1 MENKNTSRV
10 VIGVL
15 VVLVLL
21 LGGYIAVSGGKSA
34 ATANGAS
41 EAAALPMETYQ
52 AQYVKPETPIDRSK
66 NVTLPGWGGFTI
78 PAKTKKITQGFE
90 FHNPAENLWYEDWV
104 SLDGTTLEKL
114 VVDSGQTTELSHY
127 LRLAG
132 IQAEV
137 TKVLDA
143 DPAYFEIQ
151 KTDAGAYTIEA
162 VKGYKGEKTLTVQ
175 TDDGKQYT
183 LTLTGKEE
191 CYYIA
196 FGLYLEVVCAKDGDD
211 PRPCPRR
218 VPGLCGVPA
227 LSFGPHHQDQQRHRK
242 ADTDRGLSPLAVG
255 KTGSVDNKKRTELGI
270 NKPYGVKGVGK
281 SKADRQLRAP
291 LPNKDYE
298 IDEESGRPAPRS
310 LSGGVR
316 LRNAGVC
323 DWYFSSWQQGVWTEY
338 DRG

>member
-196 FGLYLEVVCAKDGDD
+196 FGLYLEDGDELL
-211 PRPCPRR
+211 PAAVEVVLETGQASVSMLQRR
-218 VPGLCGVPA
+218 LKLGYSRAARLVDQMEERGYV
-227 LSFGPHHQDQQRHRK
+227 GPFE
-242 ADTDRGLSPLAVG
+242 
-255 KTGSVDNKKRTELGI
+255 GS
-270 NKPYGVKGVGK
+270 KP
-281 SKADRQLRAP
+281 RQLLITREKWQELQMARGIAP
-291 LPNKDYE
+291 AETPSAPDRCGS
-298 IDEESGRPAPRS
+298 IHDVFESHDA
-310 LSGGVR
+310 L
-316 LRNAGVC
+316 
-323 DWYFSSWQQGVWTEY
+323 D
-338 DRG
+338 

>member
-114 VVDSGQTTELSHY
+114 V
-127 LRLAG
+127 
-132 IQAEV
+132 
-137 TKVLDA
+137 LDA

-196 FGLYLEVVCAKDGDD
+196 FGLYLEDGDELLFQSGLVAPGLYVQKMEMTRALAPGEYPAYVVCQ
-211 PRPCPRR
+211 PY
-218 VPGLCGVPA
+218 
-227 LSFGPHHQDQQRHRK
+227 LS
-242 ADTDRGLSPLAVG
+242 DRTTKTNSGIVKLTLTVG
-255 KTGSVDNKKRTELGI
+255 
-270 NKPYGVKGVGK
+270 
-281 SKADRQLRAP
+281 
-291 LPNKDYE
+291 
-298 IDEESGRPAPRS
+298 
-310 LSGGVR
+310 
-316 LRNAGVC
+316 
-323 DWYFSSWQQGVWTEY
+323 
-338 DRG
+338 

>member
-151 KTDAGAYTIEA
+151 KT
-162 VKGYKGEKTLTVQ
+162 LTVQ

-196 FGLYLEVVCAKDGDD
+196 FGLYLEDGDELLFQSGLVAPGLYVQKMEMTRALAPGEYPAYVVCQ
-211 PRPCPRR
+211 PY
-218 VPGLCGVPA
+218 
-227 LSFGPHHQDQQRHRK
+227 LS
-242 ADTDRGLSPLAVG
+242 DRTTKTNSGIVKLTLTVG
-255 KTGSVDNKKRTELGI
+255 
-270 NKPYGVKGVGK
+270 
-281 SKADRQLRAP
+281 
-291 LPNKDYE
+291 
-298 IDEESGRPAPRS
+298 
-310 LSGGVR
+310 
-316 LRNAGVC
+316 
-323 DWYFSSWQQGVWTEY
+323 
-338 DRG
+338 

>member
-1 MENKNTSRV
+1 MPAHSATDNIRAQNLFIIFIIRFLLVERSTDCGQRSR
-10 VIGVL
+10 GR
-15 VVLVLL
+15 
-21 LGGYIAVSGGKSA
+21 GGSCRLAQQGGK
-34 ATANGAS
+34 
-41 EAAALPMETYQ
+41 L
-52 AQYVKPETPIDRSK
+52 
-66 NVTLPGWGGFTI
+66 
-78 PAKTKKITQGFE
+78 

-196 FGLYLEVVCAKDGDD
+196 FGLYLEDGDELLFQSGLVAPGLYVQKMEMTRALAPGEYPAYVVCQ
-211 PRPCPRR
+211 PY
-218 VPGLCGVPA
+218 
-227 LSFGPHHQDQQRHRK
+227 LS
-242 ADTDRGLSPLAVG
+242 DRTTKTNSGIVKLTLTVG
-255 KTGSVDNKKRTELGI
+255 
-270 NKPYGVKGVGK
+270 
-281 SKADRQLRAP
+281 
-291 LPNKDYE
+291 
-298 IDEESGRPAPRS
+298 
-310 LSGGVR
+310 
-316 LRNAGVC
+316 
-323 DWYFSSWQQGVWTEY
+323 
-338 DRG
+338 